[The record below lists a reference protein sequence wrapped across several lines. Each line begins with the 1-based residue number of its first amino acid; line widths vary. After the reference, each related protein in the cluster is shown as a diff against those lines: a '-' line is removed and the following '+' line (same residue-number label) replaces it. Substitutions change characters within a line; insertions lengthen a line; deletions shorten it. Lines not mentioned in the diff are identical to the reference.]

1 MANQSKILIVEDD
14 PDTLDMLSAYFEA
27 QSYEILT
34 AAWGND
40 ALQLCQSTVPDLI
53 IQDIRLPDID
63 GYEVVRELRSNLRTS
78 KVPIIFLTE
87 KKARNDKIA
96 GLKLGAVD
104 YLTKPFDIQELR
116 LRVRNALRRAGFSSL
131 VSPVTGLP
139 GKQVVEDRLQNLLG
153 EQHWAVLYITIP
165 DMGSFSDS
173 YGFVA
178 GDDVLR
184 AVSLILSNVL
194 DEIGNLNDFLGHI
207 ERSDFLLVTHESKA
221 QDMRNKLAA
230 RLERAF
236 HYFYP
241 IRNGGSGR
249 VPPSIRGEIGIVTAS
264 SGPYDSGSLILG
276 AAMKARQVVAESQLV
291 PAV

>member
-1 MANQSKILIVEDD
+1 
-14 PDTLDMLSAYFEA
+14 
-27 QSYEILT
+27 
-34 AAWGND
+34 
-40 ALQLCQSTVPDLI
+40 VPDLV

-78 KVPIIFLTE
+78 KVPIIFLTDR
-87 KKARNDKIA
+87 KARNDKIT

-116 LRVRNALRRAGFSSL
+116 LRVRNALRRAGFASL

-139 GKQVVEDRLQNLLG
+139 GREVVEDRLQNLLS
-153 EQHWAVLYITIP
+153 EAHWAVLYVTIP
-165 DMGSFSDS
+165 HMGSFGDN

-178 GDDVLR
+178 SDDVLR
-184 AVSLILSNVL
+184 AVSLILSNVV
-194 DEIGNLNDFLGHI
+194 DEIGNLNDFVGHI

-221 QDMRNKLAA
+221 QDMRNRLAA

-236 HYFYP
+236 HYFYSMRSVGTARLP
-241 IRNGGSGR
+241 T
-249 VPPSIRGEIGIVTAS
+249 PIRGEIGIVTAS
-264 SGPYDSGSLILG
+264 SGPYDSGASILR
-276 AAMKARQVVAESQLV
+276 AAMNACQVVAESQLT

>member
-1 MANQSKILIVEDD
+1 MTKQSRILIVEDD
-14 PDTLDMLSAYFEA
+14 LDTSEMLSAYFEA
-27 QSYEILT
+27 QGYEILT

-40 ALQLCQSTVPDLI
+40 ALQLCQSAVPDLI

-63 GYEVVRELRSNLRTS
+63 GYQVVRELRSNLRTS
-78 KVPIIFLTE
+78 QVPIIFLTE
-87 KKARNDKIA
+87 KKGRNDKIA

-139 GKQVVEDRLQNLLG
+139 GKQVVEERLESLL
-153 EQHWAVLYITIP
+153 EDEHWAVLYVKITDI
-165 DMGSFSDS
+165 GIFSDK

-178 GDDVLR
+178 GDDILR
-184 AVSLILSNVL
+184 AVGLILSNVL
-194 DEIGNLNDFLGHI
+194 DEIGNLNDFAGHVG
-207 ERSDFLLVTHESKA
+207 RSDFLLITHETKA
-221 QDMRNKLAA
+221 QDVRNKLAA

-241 IRNGGSGR
+241 IRDIEAGR
-249 VPPSIRGEIGIVTAS
+249 VPAPMRGEIGIVTAS
-264 SGPYDSGSLILG
+264 SGPYGSGSLILR
-276 AAMKARQVVAESQLV
+276 AAENACEVVTDSQRV
-291 PAV
+291 AVA